1 MQSLL
6 ARLHGLAALPPPLEQ
21 TRSTARASG
30 TSPPRSNAVLEPLL
44 GRGSRSD
51 DESGRPGAS
60 APRVGL
66 ERLRA
71 PGDHGVPAADPA
83 AARRADAN
91 KLQVLLAQHPELLTT
106 GFENKASLLTEAARL
121 GNLASVRALLIHAA
135 RAGTPRLAEVVNH
148 RDAHGKTALAQAIE
162 HGHLEVA
169 TALLEN
175 AQTDANLANRLL
187 QTPLHL
193 AARRK
198 DPRFADALLRH
209 SLIEPG
215 LPDLK
220 GNLPLHVAIGS
231 DNSEVAVMIAGHR
244 NALPDQPNADGR
256 TPLEAAV
263 RRSLPDVVDALL
275 KNEGVDPSRPGPH
288 DETPLW
294 QLFRHRLDNL
304 SVGAVY
310 EASSESWTQTL
321 CKFVASP
328 RIDANAQGPDGETIL
343 TKLCKLGR
351 RPPHILSQPMDILMD
366 MACSSWRINTVKA
379 VLASS
384 ERVDLGARNR
394 GGQTPHDV
402 AMHRGDFGLA
412 RVLSEQGAV
421 RGTAD
426 RASHEQLLQA

>member
-1 MQSLL
+1 M
-6 ARLHGLAALPPPLEQ
+6 
-21 TRSTARASG
+21 
-30 TSPPRSNAVLEPLL
+30 LEPLL

-51 DESGRPGAS
+51 DESGRPGAG
-60 APRVGL
+60 ARRAGL
-66 ERLRA
+66 DRLQA
-71 PGDHGVPAADPA
+71 HGGHGVPAADPGT
-83 AARRADAN
+83 ARRADASDPP
-91 KLQVLLAQHPELLTT
+91 VLPASVESQ
-106 GFENKASLLTEAARL
+106 ASLLADAARH
-121 GNLASVRALLIHAA
+121 GNLASVRALLKHAA
-135 RAGTPRLAEVVNH
+135 RAGAPRLAKVVNH
-148 RDAHGKTALAQAIE
+148 RDADGKTPLAQAIK

-169 TALLEN
+169 EALLEC
-175 AQTDANLANRLL
+175 AQTEVNLADRLL

-193 AARRK
+193 AAGRK
-198 DPRFADALLRH
+198 DPRLADALLRH
-209 SLIEPG
+209 SSIEPR

-220 GNLPLHVAIGS
+220 GKLPLHVAIES

-244 NALPDQPNADGR
+244 NALPDQPNADGQ

-263 RRSLPDVVDALL
+263 RRSLPDVVEALL

-288 DETPLW
+288 NETPLW

-304 SVGAVY
+304 SMGAVY
-310 EASSESWTQTL
+310 EASSGSWTQML

-328 RIDANAQGPDGETIL
+328 RIDANAQGPDGETVL

-394 GGQTPHDV
+394 RGQTPHDV
-402 AMHRGDFGLA
+402 AMRRGDVGLA
-412 RVLSEQGAV
+412 QVLSEQAAA

-426 RASHEQLLQA
+426 RASREQLLQA